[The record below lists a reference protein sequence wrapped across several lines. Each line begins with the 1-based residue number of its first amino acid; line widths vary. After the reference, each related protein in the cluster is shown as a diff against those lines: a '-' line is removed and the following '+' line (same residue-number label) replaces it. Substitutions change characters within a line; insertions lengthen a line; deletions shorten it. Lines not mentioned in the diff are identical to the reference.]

1 MKKEKLINILKSY
14 KTIKFSYIA
23 KRLAL
28 SEYQV
33 ERIVF
38 ELITDHKIYGKINDN
53 VPSNSYLEIIQP
65 PDQFL

>member
-28 SEYQV
+28 SENQV
-33 ERIVF
+33 ERMIF

-53 VPSNSYLEIIQP
+53 GQSNSYLEIIEP
-65 PDQFL
+65 PE